1 MNHVQ
6 ALIKLNESIVGVQ
19 KAIQNEDFAAAA
31 RYMNWYYEIGDKLPI
46 RDEDKKTMKNAEV
59 ELLQIMES
67 KLEESIQKHHTEDVL
82 TYSVLFETYGR
93 GKEGLDRFINYI
105 TSEFS
110 SQCKGFVYILFLSY
124 YFFFFFFSFYSSFS
138 SFPFFPSFSSS
149 YLPHS
154 LLSI

>member
-6 ALIKLNESIVGVQ
+6 SLIKLNDSIVGVQ
-19 KAIQNEDFAAAA
+19 KAIQNEDFASAA

-105 TSEFS
+105 TSEIS
-110 SQCKGFVYILFLSY
+110 SQCKGLVYIYIYLLLLFLLLFVCLFVL
-124 YFFFFFFSFYSSFS
+124 FFTFLLLFI
-138 SFPFFPSFSSS
+138 
-149 YLPHS
+149 YLF
-154 LLSI
+154 I

>member
-6 ALIKLNESIVGVQ
+6 SLIKLNDSIVGVQ
-19 KAIQNEDFAAAA
+19 KAIQNEDFASAA

-67 KLEESIQKHHTEDVL
+67 KLEESIQKHHTADVL

-105 TSEFS
+105 VSEYS
-110 SQCKGFVYILFLSY
+110 GNCKILVYLLLYVNLYFLLFIYIYIYIYNHFRLMK
-124 YFFFFFFSFYSSFS
+124 
-138 SFPFFPSFSSS
+138 
-149 YLPHS
+149 
-154 LLSI
+154 

>member
-6 ALIKLNESIVGVQ
+6 SLIKLNDSIVGVQ
-19 KAIQNEDFAAAA
+19 KAIQNEDFASAA

-105 TSEFS
+105 TSEIS
-110 SQCKGFVYILFLSY
+110 SQCKGLVYIYLLLLYLLLLFVCFCLFVL
-124 YFFFFFFSFYSSFS
+124 FFTFLLFI
-138 SFPFFPSFSSS
+138 
-149 YLPHS
+149 YLFIF
-154 LLSI
+154 LD